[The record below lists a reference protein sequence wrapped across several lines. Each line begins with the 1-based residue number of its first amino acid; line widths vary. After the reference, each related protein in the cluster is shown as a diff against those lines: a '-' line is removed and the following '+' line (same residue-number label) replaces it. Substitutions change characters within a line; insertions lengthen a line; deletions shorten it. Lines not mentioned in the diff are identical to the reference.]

1 MPRHRLLPVAAL
13 AAATLA
19 LSACGGTGTST
30 DPYGSVPARRRAR
43 VPPRPVAASIPLL
56 AAKDAPS
63 LGTIVTDAEGFTLY
77 RFDKDTAKPTP
88 TTTCLDDCATKWP
101 PVTVDPQG
109 KLALEGVDKA
119 IVGLVAAAG
128 RQQPA
133 HPGRLAGLPL
143 RRRHRA
149 GSDRRAGRQRQLV
162 RDHTRGQE
170 GRGGRFGRRQRLGD
184 GRHRGQLPVRWHG
197 RRRGR
202 RGRGERLQL
211 HRWVRNRRRHR
222 QRLLSLGSLG
232 AAART
237 GPGRGAD
244 RIGTR
249 SRAG

>member
-30 DPYGSVPARRRAR
+30 DPYGSVPAPVESGATA
-43 VPPRPVAASIPLL
+43 PVAASIPLL

-119 IVGLVAAAG
+119 IVGLVQRPDGSSQLTLGGWPVYRFAG
-128 RQQPA
+128 
-133 HPGRLAGLPL
+133 
-143 RRRHRA
+143 
-149 GSDRRAGRQRQLV
+149 D
-162 RDHTRGQE
+162 
-170 GRGGRFGRRQRLGD
+170 
-184 GRHRGQLPVRWHG
+184 
-197 RRRGR
+197 
-202 RGRGERLQL
+202 
-211 HRWVRNRRRHR
+211 
-222 QRLLSLGSLG
+222 
-232 AAART
+232 T
-237 GPGRGAD
+237 GPGATGGQGASGSWFAITPEGKKAVGAGSGAGSGAGTSGATGSSRSGGTAGGAAD
-244 RIGTR
+244 EGEESGSSSTGGSGIGAVT
-249 SRAG
+249 GDGY